1 MLAEAPPTA
10 QERFLDNGLKVVIVP
25 TAAAP
30 VASLMVVYRI
40 GSRDEGL
47 GYTGAAH
54 LLEHMLF
61 KGTPRNNRTNGRAFA
76 DIMNEIGA
84 SKNATTWLDRTMYF
98 ETVPLEFLDLAIE
111 LEADRMR
118 AAFIA
123 DSDRRSEMTVV
134 RNELERNDNDSM
146 RVLHSATVATAFREH
161 PYHHPTIGWR
171 SDVEG
176 MPNERLRELYDTYY
190 RPENATVFV
199 VGGVHPE
206 RTFEKIEREF
216 GAIARAPFEIPSVY
230 TSEPPQAGE
239 RSLTIKRPGDTTMVE
254 YAFHVPAMLGQTGVL
269 SASDLAKRAAD
280 PQAASDYFALD
291 VLGRILGRG
300 KTSRLSRALVD
311 TGLALDASAW
321 TWSTRDPGLFQI
333 VVHAGPD
340 ADPATLRSAVETAVA
355 AIAELGPTQAEIE
368 RAARQIA
375 VQRAFARDG
384 TFSLVQRLGEYEA
397 AGSWRFD
404 ETYLERVAAI
414 TPQDVRDV
422 AQKYL
427 VDDNRT
433 IGTLIPGTPR
443 THDVV
448 AFEAIPA
455 PKTPAVSVEAAP
467 LIASGAPADARFSD
481 RIERGSAQNG
491 IDWRFVAAPENPT
504 VFVRMLSEA
513 GPALA
518 PERPLV
524 ASVLAEM
531 LARGTR
537 SHGRTAIEERLEA
550 AGVRRGYGVDD
561 DAGSSRNPLA
571 FRVFGACAVEDLPLL
586 LETLA
591 EELREPAFDPAELAL
606 VKSEIA
612 GGLKIARSDT
622 RFRAHQR
629 FLAMAYEAGDVNA
642 VADIDVLLAELESI
656 DVAALA
662 DFHAAHLL
670 DCAPILSASGGLTGE
685 RFSGLVA
692 ATIGEIPYARP
703 LIKRDLAV
711 RARARRAARENV
723 DLERKSN
730 VDIVLGHAS
739 PLVRA
744 SADYEAAH
752 LANIVLGQSTLS
764 SRLGLRLRDREGL
777 TYGVTS
783 AFFTTGRVAGPW
795 RVSVSVNPANVAQA
809 IASAREVVGEFA
821 TNGPTEREVVQ
832 ARNSAVGNMRVGL
845 ATAGGVA
852 GQLERMAY
860 NEFPDDFVDTYRARM
875 DAISR
880 ADIAAAARKHFD
892 EANLLIAAA
901 GTFEAS

>member
-1 MLAEAPPTA
+1 MLAEAPPSA

-40 GSRDEGL
+40 GSRNEGL

-61 KGTPRNNRTNGRAFA
+61 KGTPRYNRTNGRAFA

-146 RVLHSATVATAFREH
+146 RVVHSATVATAFREH

-199 VGGVHPE
+199 VGGVDAH

-216 GAIARAPFEIPSVY
+216 GAIPRATFEIPSVY

-239 RSLTIKRPGDTTMVE
+239 RTLTIKRPGDATMVE

-269 SASDLAKRAAD
+269 SAAALAER
-280 PQAASDYFALD
+280 ASDPHATSDFYALD

-321 TWSTRDPGLFQI
+321 TWATRDPGLFQI
-333 VVHAGPD
+333 VVNAGPD
-340 ADPATLRSAVETAVA
+340 AVPATLRAAVETAVA
-355 AIAELGPTQAEIE
+355 ALAELGPTQAEVE

-384 TFSLVQRLGEYEA
+384 TFALVQRLGEYEA

-404 ETYLERVAAI
+404 ERYLERIAAI
-414 TPQDVRDV
+414 TPDDVRAV

-433 IGTLIPGTPR
+433 VGVLIPGTPR

-467 LIASGAPADARFSD
+467 LVASGAPNDARFAD
-481 RIERGSAQNG
+481 RIERGNADNG
-491 IDWRFVAAPENPT
+491 IAWSFVPAAENPT
-504 VFVRMLSEA
+504 VFVRLLSEA
-513 GPALA
+513 GPALV
-518 PERPLV
+518 PERPL

-531 LARGTR
+531 LARGTQ
-537 SHGRTAIEERLEA
+537 SHSRTAIEERLEA

-571 FRVFGACAVEDLPLL
+571 FRAIGACAVEDLPLL

-606 VKSEIA
+606 VKTEIA
-612 GGLKIARSDT
+612 GGLKLARSDT

-629 FLAMAYEAGDVNA
+629 FLAMAYEDGDPNF
-642 VADIDVLLAELESI
+642 VAEIDALLAELESI

-662 DFHAAHLL
+662 AFHATHLL
-670 DCAPILSASGGLTGE
+670 QCAPIVAASGGLDGHRFGE
-685 RFSGLVA
+685 LVA
-692 ATIGEIPYARP
+692 ATIGEIPYAQPLVKRTLATRARP
-703 LIKRDLAV
+703 L
-711 RARARRAARENV
+711 RAARENV
-723 DLERKSN
+723 EIERKSN

-795 RVSVSVNPANVAQA
+795 RISVSVNPANVAQA
-809 IASAREVVGEFA
+809 IASAREVVSEYA
-821 TNGPTEREVVQ
+821 AHGPTEREVVQ

-860 NEFPDDFVDTYRARM
+860 NDFPDDFVDTYRARM
-875 DAISR
+875 EANSR
-880 ADIAAAARKHFD
+880 ADIAAAAAKHFD
-892 EANLLIAAA
+892 EQNLLIAAA
-901 GTFEAS
+901 GTFETS

>member
-1 MLAEAPPTA
+1 MLATAPPTA
-10 QERFLDNGLKVVIVP
+10 HERFLDNGLKVVIVP

-40 GSRDEGL
+40 GSRNEGL

-61 KGTPRNNRTNGRAFA
+61 KGTPNNNRTNGRAFA

-98 ETVPLEFLDLAIE
+98 ETVPLEFLDLSIE

-146 RVLHSATVATAFREH
+146 RVVHSATVAMAFREH

-190 RPENATVFV
+190 RPENATVIV
-199 VGGVHPE
+199 VGGVDAE
-206 RTFEKIEREF
+206 RTFEKIHHAF
-216 GAIARAPFEIPSVY
+216 GAIPRASFEIPSVY

-239 RSLTIKRPGDTTMVE
+239 RNLTIKRPGDATIVE

-269 SASDLAKRAAD
+269 SASALAERAGDAN
-280 PQAASDYFALD
+280 ASSDYFALD

-311 TGLALDASAW
+311 TGLALDVSAW

-340 ADPATLRSAVETAVA
+340 AVPATLRAAVDTAVN
-355 AIAELGPTQAEIE
+355 AIAELGPTQVEIE

-384 TFSLVQRLGEYEA
+384 TFALVQRFGEYEA

-414 TPQDVRDV
+414 TPEDVRNV
-422 AQKYL
+422 AHKYL

-433 IGTLIPGTPR
+433 VGVLIPGTPR

-467 LIASGAPADARFSD
+467 LVGSGAPNDAHFSD
-481 RIERGSAQNG
+481 RIERGTTRNG
-491 IDWRFVAAPENPT
+491 IGWSFIRASENPT

-513 GPALA
+513 GPALD

-561 DAGSSRNPLA
+561 DATSSRNPLA
-571 FRVFGACAVEDLPLL
+571 FRAIGACAVEDLPLL
-586 LETLA
+586 LETIA

-606 VKSEIA
+606 VKTELA
-612 GGLKIARSDT
+612 GSLKLARSDT

-629 FLAMAYEAGDVNA
+629 FLAMAYEDGDANNVG
-642 VADIDVLLAELESI
+642 DIDALLAEIESI
-656 DVAALA
+656 DVDALVA
-662 DFHAAHLL
+662 FHKRHVL
-670 DCAPILSASGGLTGE
+670 DSAPIVAASGGIDGD
-685 RFSGLVA
+685 RFGALVA
-692 ATIGEIPYARP
+692 VTIGEIPFARP
-703 LIKRDLAV
+703 FVKRDLLTHARPM
-711 RARARRAARENV
+711 RAERQNV
-723 DLERKSN
+723 DLERKSS

-739 PLVRA
+739 PLVR
-744 SADYEAAH
+744 SDSDYEAAH

-783 AFFTTGRVAGPW
+783 AFFTTGRVAAPW
-795 RVSVSVNPANVAQA
+795 RVSVSVNPANVVQA
-809 IASAREVVGEFA
+809 IASTREVVREYSA
-821 TNGPTEREVVQ
+821 AGPTEREVVQ

-845 ATAGGVA
+845 STAGGVA
-852 GQLERMAY
+852 GQLERIAY
-860 NEFPDDFVDTYRARM
+860 NGFDDDFVDTYRARM

-880 ADIAAAARKHFD
+880 SDIAAAAAKHFD
-892 EANLLIAAA
+892 EGNLLIAAA
-901 GTFEAS
+901 GTFDA

>member
-1 MLAEAPPTA
+1 MLAQAPPTA

-40 GSRDEGL
+40 GSRNEGL

-61 KGTPRNNRTNGRAFA
+61 KGTPKNNRTNGRAFA

-84 SKNATTWLDRTMYF
+84 SKNATTWLDRTTYY

-134 RNELERNDNDSM
+134 RNELERNDNDSS
-146 RVLHSATVATAFREH
+146 RVLHQATVATAFREH

-176 MPNERLRELYDTYY
+176 MPNDRLRELYDTYY

-199 VGGVHPE
+199 VGGVDAE
-206 RTFEKIEREF
+206 RIFEKIEREF
-216 GAIARAPFEIPSVY
+216 GAIPRASFEIPSVY

-239 RSLTIKRPGDTTMVE
+239 RSLTIKRPGDATMVE

-269 SASDLAKRAAD
+269 SASALAERAAD
-280 PQAASDYFALD
+280 ANATSDFFALD

-311 TGLALDASAW
+311 TGLALDVSAW
-321 TWSTRDPGLFQI
+321 TWASRDPGLFEI

-340 ADPATLRSAVETAVA
+340 AAPATLRAAVDTAVSA
-355 AIAELGPTQAEIE
+355 LVELGPTQAEVE
-368 RAARQIA
+368 RAVRQFT

-404 ETYLERVAAI
+404 ESYLERVAAI
-414 TPQDVRDV
+414 TPEDVRAV

-433 IGTLIPGTPR
+433 VGVLIPGTPR

-455 PKTPAVSVEAAP
+455 PKTPAISVEAAP
-467 LIASGAPADARFSD
+467 LIASGAPSDARFSD
-481 RIERGSAQNG
+481 RIERGTLGNG
-491 IDWRFVAAPENPT
+491 IGWSFVPALENPT
-504 VFVRMLSEA
+504 VYVRMLCEA
-513 GPALA
+513 GPGLV
-518 PERPLV
+518 PQRPLV

-537 SHGRTAIEERLEA
+537 THSRTAIEERLEA
-550 AGVRRGYGVDD
+550 IGVRRGYGVDD
-561 DAGSSRNPLA
+561 DVTGSRNPLA
-571 FRVFGACAVEDLPLL
+571 FRVIGACTVEDLPVL
-586 LETLA
+586 LETLS

-612 GGLKIARSDT
+612 GALKLARSDT

-629 FLAMAYEAGDVNA
+629 FLAMAYEPGDANA
-642 VADIDVLLAELESI
+642 AADIDAMLAELETI
-656 DVAALA
+656 DAATLA
-662 DFHAAHLL
+662 AFHATHLL
-670 DCAPILSASGGLTGE
+670 DCAPILSASGGLEGD
-685 RFSGLVA
+685 RFGALVA
-692 ATIGEIPYARP
+692 ATIGEIPFARP
-703 LIKRDLAV
+703 LVKRALET
-711 RARARRAARENV
+711 RARAPRAAREDV
-723 DLERKSN
+723 EIERKSN

-744 SADYEAAH
+744 DADYEAAH

-783 AFFTTGRVAGPW
+783 AFFTTGRVPGPW
-795 RVSVSVNPANVAQA
+795 RISVSVNPANVAQA
-809 IASAREVVGEFA
+809 IASAREVLAEYA
-821 TNGPTEREVVQ
+821 ASGPTEREVVQ

-860 NEFPDDFVDTYRARM
+860 NDFPDDFVDTYRARM
-875 DAISR
+875 DGISR
-880 ADIAAAARKHFD
+880 AAIAAAAAKHFD